1 MKRRATKTIEM
12 GEFIME
18 NSATGE
24 KISLGRVP
32 TVRAIIGKPKV
43 ERDQSPTMLQVS
55 VRLTWWSRAKLRLFT
70 WFTGFKAKYYCRL
83 WTK

>member
-1 MKRRATKTIEM
+1 MKRRTTKTIEM

-18 NSATGE
+18 NTATGE
-24 KISLGRVP
+24 EISLGRVP
-32 TVRAIIGKPKV
+32 TLRAIIGKLKI
-43 ERDQSPTMLQVS
+43 ERDQSPTMLHVS

-70 WFTGFKAKYYCRL
+70 WFTGFKAKYYYWL